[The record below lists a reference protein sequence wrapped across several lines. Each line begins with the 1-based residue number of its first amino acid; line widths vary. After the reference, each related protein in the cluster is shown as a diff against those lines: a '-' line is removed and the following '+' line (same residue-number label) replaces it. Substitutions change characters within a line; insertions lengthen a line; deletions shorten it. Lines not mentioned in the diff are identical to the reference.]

1 MDYQQLLAELQEER
15 SKIDYMIEW
24 VKSRIQQS
32 GAPVADV
39 VPIQSQ
45 TDAPAQPLRFPRL
58 ASDTFFRMSVP
69 QAIKT
74 FLNIV
79 KRPQKAKAITQALDT
94 GGLTHQAKDLYATV
108 YPTLLRMEK
117 SQEVVRIGDG
127 EWGLAEW
134 YPGGGRKTNTNQE
147 EKSENAS

>member
-24 VKSRIQQS
+24 VKSRVQQS
-32 GAPVADV
+32 GMVVADGAS
-39 VPIQSQ
+39 IQPQVEATPQSM
-45 TDAPAQPLRFPRL
+45 RFPRL

-79 KRPQKAKAITQALDT
+79 KRPQKAKAITQALNA

-117 SQEVVRIGDG
+117 TQEVVRIGDG
-127 EWGLAEW
+127 EWALAEW
-134 YPGGGRKTNTNQE
+134 YPAGGRKANQE
-147 EKSENAS
+147 ERSESDS